1 MIRNVIFD
9 LDGTLINSMEV
20 WYKADREFLIENGIE
35 NPPREFSERLKQLT
49 IDKSSELFISEF
61 GLDLTK
67 DYVIRRIE
75 EIVRK
80 EYEER
85 IQLKPRVIDLLDF
98 LDEKGIKYCV
108 ATATYKS
115 LATAVL
121 RRCGIADRFAFVL
134 TDEEYPK
141 GKKFPDIFLGA
152 CERFGSVPSEILVV
166 EDAVHSIETAKNA
179 GFPVAAVYDKSAE
192 PDCERIKSLADYYF
206 NSVYEI
212 KELIE

>member
-1 MIRNVIFD
+1 MIKYVIFD
-9 LDGTLINSMEV
+9 LDGTLIDSMDV
-20 WYKADREFLIENGIE
+20 WYKVDREFLIENGVK

-67 DYVIRRIE
+67 EYVIRRIE
-75 EIVRK
+75 ELVRI

-85 IQLKPRVIDLLDF
+85 IQLKPRVTDLLDY
-98 LDEKGIKYCV
+98 LDEKGIRYCV

-121 RRCGIADRFAFVL
+121 RRCGIAERFAFVL

-141 GKKFPDIFLGA
+141 GKKYPDIFLGA
-152 CERFGSVPSEILVV
+152 CKRFGSAPFETLVV

-192 PDCERIKSLADYYF
+192 PDKERIKSLADYYV
-206 NSVYEI
+206 NSVYDI
-212 KELIE
+212 KELIK

>member
-1 MIRNVIFD
+1 MIKSIIFD
-9 LDGTLINSMEV
+9 LDGTLISSMEV
-20 WYKADREFLIENGIE
+20 WYKADREFLMENGIE

-85 IQLKPRVIDLLDF
+85 IQLKPHVTDLLDF

-152 CERFGSVPSEILVV
+152 CGRFGSEPSETLVV
-166 EDAVHSIETAKNA
+166 EDSVHSIETAKNA

-192 PDCERIKSLADYYF
+192 PDCGRIKSLADYYF